1 MKKTAYYKIPEI
13 IIKKLYRRI
22 DNDEQELLDHWLS
35 LSNENIRLYEELK
48 NRKNFLSQ
56 YQAYK
61 TIKNDLAWER
71 INAKLQKNTSASKR
85 ALLLPA
91 ILKYAAILLI
101 PLAIASVYYIYDT
114 NRSYTLAEIIQ
125 EDNPLNLQEATL
137 VLDDGR
143 LLDLTK
149 INPDTLTKISGA
161 RIDKE
166 IATINY
172 NKDTDEVKSPNL
184 NTLVV
189 PKARVYSI
197 VLSDGSRVWVN
208 AASSLKFPSVFTDK
222 ERKVEL
228 TGEAYFEIARNE
240 QKPFIVSVDGMDVE
254 VLGTEFNVSAY
265 RSDESIQTTLV
276 QGAVKI
282 KVASSEMKMNPGEQ
296 VLFSKNEKKLEKKE
310 VNTLLYTSWKEGK
323 YIFEYQ
329 DLESVMK
336 KLGRW
341 HNIEVFYEDESTKQ
355 YHFTGTLKKYDDISK
370 SLRIIE
376 LATNIEFEVT
386 KDVVVVKGVRQ

>member
-1 MKKTAYYKIPEI
+1 M
-13 IIKKLYRRI
+13 
-22 DNDEQELLDHWLS
+22 
-35 LSNENIRLYEELK
+35 
-48 NRKNFLSQ
+48 
-56 YQAYK
+56 
-61 TIKNDLAWER
+61 
-71 INAKLQKNTSASKR
+71 
-85 ALLLPA
+85 
-91 ILKYAAILLI
+91 
-101 PLAIASVYYIYDT
+101 
-114 NRSYTLAEIIQ
+114 
-125 EDNPLNLQEATL
+125 
-137 VLDDGR
+137 
-143 LLDLTK
+143 
-149 INPDTLTKISGA
+149 
-161 RIDKE
+161 
-166 IATINY
+166 
-172 NKDTDEVKSPNL
+172 
-184 NTLVV
+184 
-189 PKARVYSI
+189 
-197 VLSDGSRVWVN
+197 
-208 AASSLKFPSVFTDK
+208 KFPSVFTDK

-341 HNIEVFYEDESTKQ
+341 HNI
-355 YHFTGTLKKYDDISK
+355 GGIL
-370 SLRIIE
+370 
-376 LATNIEFEVT
+376 
-386 KDVVVVKGVRQ
+386 